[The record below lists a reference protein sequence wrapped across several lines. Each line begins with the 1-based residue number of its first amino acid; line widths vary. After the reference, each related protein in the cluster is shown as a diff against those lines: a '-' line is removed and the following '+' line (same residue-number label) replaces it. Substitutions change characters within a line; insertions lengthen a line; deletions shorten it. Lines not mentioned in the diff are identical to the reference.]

1 MSFRPA
7 RLLPVAL
14 VGLCLA
20 TPLAA
25 KTRHAPR
32 HHAASHAGPALVW
45 RGDVTVAH
53 GVVDDMAKAWQRAGH
68 GSMTVEP
75 FNTASGLDAVR
86 LGTAD
91 IAGAARGASM
101 DPNEAGLTFTPV
113 AWDALV
119 MITHPSNPVSSLTLK
134 QLHDIYYGKITNWSQ
149 VGGRD
154 EPIDVNAVASPADG
168 VEYSLRTLL
177 FGRGNQPVAA
187 PRQYLNTTSLQQG
200 IALDTKGLGA
210 TTMSNVVGNPKLK
223 MLRIDGIAPTRAS
236 LANGSYPLYT
246 PLYLITRSSGPKAA
260 QAQAFV
266 DFVNSPA
273 GAAVIR
279 RHDLLPYQDG
289 AMLASMDA
297 SRRGRILAEV
307 GARAVPQPSTTPIA
321 APGAT
326 YAAGAAR
333 APTSERTLAARQAL
347 EDRRAREAQEKA
359 SVQARASLA
368 GVDGQATTVESTRD
382 GRFAKVRASASQPQA
397 HGTSY
402 KVSRGDTLSS
412 IAHKHAV
419 SVSDLRRWNH
429 LRSDTVKPGQVLVVS
444 VH

>member
-20 TPLAA
+20 TAVVA

-68 GSMTVEP
+68 GTITVQP

-86 LGTAD
+86 MGTAD
-91 IAGAARGASM
+91 IAGAARGATM

-113 AWDALV
+113 AWDGLV
-119 MITHPSNPVSSLTLK
+119 MITNSANPVSSLTLK
-134 QLHDIYYGKITNWSQ
+134 QVHDIYLGKITNWAQ
-149 VGGRD
+149 VGGRN
-154 EPIDVNAVASPADG
+154 EPINVNAVASPADG
-168 VEYSLRTLL
+168 VEYSMRTLL
-177 FGRGNQPVAA
+177 FGRGNQPVLA
-187 PRQYLNTTSLQQG
+187 PRQYLNTASLQQD
-200 IALDTKGLGA
+200 IALDPKGLGA
-210 TTMSNVVGNPKLK
+210 TTLSNVVGNPKLK
-223 MLRIDGIAPTRAS
+223 MLRIDGVAPTRATV
-236 LANGSYPLYT
+236 ANGSYPLFT

-266 DFVNSPA
+266 DFVNSA
-273 GAAVIR
+273 EGAAVIR
-279 RHDLLPYQDG
+279 RHDLVPYQDG
-289 AMLASMDA
+289 AMLAAMDA
-297 SRRGRILAEV
+297 SRRGKILAEV
-307 GARAVPQPSTTPIA
+307 GARAVPQPSATPIA

-326 YAAGAAR
+326 YAAGVAR

-347 EDRRAREAQEKA
+347 EERRAREAQAKA
-359 SVQARASLA
+359 AEEDRASLA
-368 GVDGQATTVESTRD
+368 DVSGQATTVEGASD
-382 GRFAKVRASASQPQA
+382 GRFAKVSASASQPQVQ
-397 HGTSY
+397 GKSY
-402 KVSRGDTLSS
+402 KVSSGDTLSS

-429 LRSDTVKPGQVLVVS
+429 LRSDALRPGQVLVVS
-444 VH
+444 AR